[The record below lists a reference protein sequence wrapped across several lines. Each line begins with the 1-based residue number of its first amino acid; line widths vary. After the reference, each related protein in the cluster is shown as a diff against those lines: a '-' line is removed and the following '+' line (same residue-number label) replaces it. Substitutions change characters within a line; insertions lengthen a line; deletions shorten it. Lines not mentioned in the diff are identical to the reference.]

1 MKLNALNTQQ
11 QNATLGQ
18 AQTATENDLLAL
30 LANGN
35 VAGENQDAFLNELKN
50 QLSSEDEAFLL
61 NELNNLNT
69 NTDALLE
76 NLGSGEIKNASKQN
90 LISINNDSVQT
101 LLGDLDAEQVEA
113 LLQGDAQ
120 TLNVKKLETIKTTP
134 GQNSINRSPAVLD
147 GMQSVE
153 DLKSTDGAI
162 DTGIL
167 QTQSTEDFLQNRAAL
182 KNSPNFSHNHK
193 MTQHFLKNSD
203 PNQMIKMMSKSET
216 AQMNMLDGKVDVKM
230 SGKINSEELV
240 NNVKT
245 QEVSEMNFAN
255 NGETIK
261 DATRLDNLNLG
272 ELKTQSVENNASGK
286 VFKLEQ
292 LASTELSDTD
302 KLISKISDYIIQS
315 KASSEPRVEMSIA
328 HKEFGVMDIVVE
340 KMSRSSDELNIIIR
354 GQSELGRSVLGQN
367 QSELMS
373 TLAKSGVQVADFKIE
388 SSSSNSTGQFT
399 QSEQGQSK
407 QDGSAANRQFGSEQ
421 NQRNHDS
428 QKRKELW
435 DVLYSREAA

>member
-61 NELNNLNT
+61 NELNNLNA

-76 NLGSGEIKNASKQN
+76 QVGAGEIKNAGKQN

-101 LLGDLDAEQVEA
+101 LLGNLDSEQVEA
-113 LLQGDAQ
+113 LLQGDA
-120 TLNVKKLETIKTTP
+120 KKLEAIKTVP
-134 GQNSINRSPAVLD
+134 NQNSINRAPAVLD

-153 DLKSTDGAI
+153 DLKTTEGAE

-167 QTQSTEDFLQNRAAL
+167 QTQSTEDFLQNRAAI
-182 KNSPNFSHNHK
+182 KNNLQMSQNHK
-193 MTQHFLKNSD
+193 VANQFLKNSD
-203 PNQMIKMMSKSET
+203 ATQVIKLNSNLEVVNNNPLIKEESET
-216 AQMNMLDGKVDVKM
+216 KLKNKND
-230 SGKINSEELV
+230 
-240 NNVKT
+240 
-245 QEVSEMNFAN
+245 AN
-255 NGETIK
+255 NENARVDAFNFGEVK
-261 DATRLDNLNLG
+261 SQAPEHSASSKVLKLD
-272 ELKTQSVENNASGK
+272 S
-286 VFKLEQ
+286 
-292 LASTELSDTD
+292 LAKADLSDTD

-354 GQSELGRSVLGQN
+354 GQTELGRSVLGQN

-373 TLAKSGVQVADFKIE
+373 TLAKSGVQVAEFKIE
-388 SSSSNSTGQFT
+388 TSSSNSSGQFA
-399 QSEQGQSK
+399 QGEPSQGR
-407 QDGSAANRQFGSEQ
+407 QDGSAANRQFGSEN

-435 DVLYSREAA
+435 DVLYNREAA

>member
-18 AQTATENDLLAL
+18 TQAAAENDLLAL

-61 NELNNLNT
+61 NELNNLNA

-76 NLGSGEIKNASKQN
+76 QVGAGEIKNAGKQN

-101 LLGDLDAEQVEA
+101 LLGNLDTEQVEA
-113 LLQGDAQ
+113 LLQGDA
-120 TLNVKKLETIKTTP
+120 KKLEAIKTVPT
-134 GQNSINRSPAVLD
+134 QNSINRAPAVLD

-153 DLKSTDGAI
+153 DLKSTEGAI

-182 KNSPNFSHNHK
+182 KNSPHFSHNHR
-193 MTQHFLKNSD
+193 MTQQFLKNSD
-203 PNQMIKMMSKSET
+203 PNQMIKMMSKTET

-230 SGKINSEELV
+230 SGKMNSEELV

-245 QEVSEMNFAN
+245 QEVSELNFAN

-261 DATRLDNLNLG
+261 DATRLDSLNFG
-272 ELKTQSVENNASGK
+272 ELKTQTVENSTSGK

-292 LASTELSDTD
+292 LSSTDLSDTD

-354 GQSELGRSVLGQN
+354 GQTELGRSVLGQN

-373 TLAKSGVQVADFKIE
+373 TLAKSGVQVAEFKIE
-388 SSSSNSTGQFT
+388 TSSSNSSGQFA
-399 QSEQGQSK
+399 QGEPSQGR
-407 QDGSAANRQFGSEQ
+407 QDGSAANRQFGSEN

-435 DVLYSREAA
+435 DVLYNREAA

>member
-18 AQTATENDLLAL
+18 AQAATENDLLAL

-61 NELNNLNT
+61 NELNNLNA

-76 NLGSGEIKNASKQN
+76 QVGAGEIKNAGKQN

-101 LLGDLDAEQVEA
+101 LLGNLDTEQVEA
-113 LLQGDAQ
+113 LLQGDA
-120 TLNVKKLETIKTTP
+120 KKLEAIKTVP
-134 GQNSINRSPAVLD
+134 NQNSINRAPAVLD

-153 DLKSTDGAI
+153 DLKSTEGAI

-182 KNSPNFSHNHK
+182 KNSPHFSHNQR
-193 MTQHFLKNSD
+193 MTQQFLKNSD
-203 PNQMIKMMSKSET
+203 PNQMIKMMSKTET

-230 SGKINSEELV
+230 NGKINSEELV

-245 QEVSEMNFAN
+245 KEVSELNFAN

-261 DATRLDNLNLG
+261 DATRLDSLNFG
-272 ELKTQSVENNASGK
+272 ELKTQSVENSTSGK

-292 LASTELSDTD
+292 LSSTDLSDTD

-354 GQSELGRSVLGQN
+354 GQTELGRSVLGQN
-367 QSELMS
+367 QNELMS
-373 TLAKSGVQVADFKIE
+373 TLAKSGVQVAEFKIE
-388 SSSSNSTGQFT
+388 TSSSNSSGQYA
-399 QSEQGQSK
+399 QGEPSQGR
-407 QDGSAANRQFGSEQ
+407 QDGSAANRQFGSEN

-435 DVLYSREAA
+435 DVLYNREAA